1 MSISHETVNIWVN
14 RYFGGQLYKAQLYRS
29 RVDLGTQRSLIRV
42 VSNILPR
49 LTAERE
55 ANHVNLGK
63 PLGMRSTG
71 LSLMAQMTSKKS
83 GGDGGQGRNLEVDL
97 EILKKLLVST
107 VSMASDTMS
116 KLHSQTTG
124 NAVNR
129 STQLSK
135 HSRIKRKESQI
146 KQAQSML

>member
-1 MSISHETVNIWVN
+1 M
-14 RYFGGQLYKAQLYRS
+14 
-29 RVDLGTQRSLIRV
+29 
-42 VSNILPR
+42 SNILPR

-83 GGDGGQGRNLEVDL
+83 GGDGGKGRNLEVDL

-107 VSMASDTMS
+107 
-116 KLHSQTTG
+116 L
-124 NAVNR
+124 
-129 STQLSK
+129 
-135 HSRIKRKESQI
+135 
-146 KQAQSML
+146 